1 MRCWMLNTL
10 EMLRDS
16 SLLVVLR
23 CADVVVG
30 RRVIDF
36 GRRCCFAAV
45 LFVVRILILFPNRQV
60 IDSARRRCFAAVL
73 FVVGF
78 CFGSLTVDIV
88 SVITLYLAKFREQ
101 ARERAAFSSVWFDR
115 LCVPL

>member
-30 RRVIDF
+30 RRGI
-36 GRRCCFAAV
+36 GS
-45 LFVVRILILFPNRQV
+45 VRKC
-60 IDSARRRCFAAVL
+60 CFAAVL

-78 CFGSLTVDIV
+78 CFGSLTVNIV

-101 ARERAAFSSVWFDR
+101 THERAAFSSVGLIGSAFHFE
-115 LCVPL
+115 